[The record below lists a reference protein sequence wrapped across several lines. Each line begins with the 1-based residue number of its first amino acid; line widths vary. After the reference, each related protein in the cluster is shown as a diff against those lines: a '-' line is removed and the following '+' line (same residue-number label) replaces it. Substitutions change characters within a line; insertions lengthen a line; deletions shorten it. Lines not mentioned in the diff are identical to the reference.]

1 MRIIIKTHCH
11 LQTDNLGVYANVMN
25 SVSSECWPLDVVD
38 GLKVG
43 IGVKKKIGLSQLIYF
58 SLKFMTFNEKV
69 CSLINFVIAYL
80 YLVEFF
86 SLVLALNPSVTIE
99 GQTVDSLS

>member
-1 MRIIIKTHCH
+1 MRNIVKTQCH

-25 SVSSECWPLDVVD
+25 SVSSECRPSDVVD

-43 IGVKKKIGLSQLIYF
+43 IGVKKKIGISQLLIDF

-69 CSLINFVIAYL
+69 CSLIKFVIL
-80 YLVEFF
+80 I
-86 SLVLALNPSVTIE
+86 SC
-99 GQTVDSLS
+99 